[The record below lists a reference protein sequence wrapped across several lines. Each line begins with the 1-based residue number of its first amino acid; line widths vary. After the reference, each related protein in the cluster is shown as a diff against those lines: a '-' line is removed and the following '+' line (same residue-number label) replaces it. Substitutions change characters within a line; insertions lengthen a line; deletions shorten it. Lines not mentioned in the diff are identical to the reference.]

1 MSFCRYYW
9 PYAHACITYSMQIN
23 ENGVISFDKPWKY
36 SYPNRFPTSFY
47 WTRQG
52 LAVAPFWSDN
62 DIRKEGA
69 VLYAAYNIIERAT
82 KPEGQALMDD
92 VNEYIQNLQ
101 EEGEQR
107 FRGKWLLVVHWDH
120 VHPSPHGEED
130 HEGIPEDELEKVY
143 IACQFGCCRTTGDQC
158 KRCTCMCIALEYM

>member
-1 MSFCRYYW
+1 M
-9 PYAHACITYSMQIN
+9 
-23 ENGVISFDKPWKY
+23 ISFDKPWKY
-36 SYPNRFPTSFY
+36 SYPNRFPTNFY

-69 VLYAAYNIIERAT
+69 VRYAAYSITERAE
-82 KPEGQALMDD
+82 KPEGEQLMDD

-101 EEGEQR
+101 EEGEER

-130 HEGIPEDELEKVY
+130 HNGIPEDELEKVHDN
-143 IACQFGCCRTTGDQC
+143 I
-158 KRCTCMCIALEYM
+158 M